1 MCNIQNKGFRRK
13 GAGVNSR
20 KILSRGGEVL
30 TGYCFTLNV
39 CFKCLLSRYMPTFTV
54 HCTLF
59 DVHVTNKILNLKSY
73 QHSYQIVLNRWQVWC
88 ANMLRLYMGHFLLRE
103 TDIVEKSEP
112 NTNTYIHAVLASNLQ
127 RSSHPESF
135 LILRSVLLIGHL
147 SFHIPYFS

>member
-73 QHSYQIVLNRWQVWC
+73 QHSYQIVLNRWQVAGLVC
-88 ANMLRLYMGHFLLRE
+88 KHAEVIYGSFPAPRDRYRRKKRAKHKHLYSCGFS
-103 TDIVEKSEP
+103 IKSTAKQP
-112 NTNTYIHAVLASNLQ
+112 S
-127 RSSHPESF
+127 
-135 LILRSVLLIGHL
+135 
-147 SFHIPYFS
+147 